1 MQKRYSSLK
10 NLPTYEQFILENEST
25 IESLDKDKQ
34 EMVKGIAEILKQIT
48 DKPNRSSIAKDQ
60 IEKFKKEG
68 INFKYADFLEMCGL
82 KVEEFEGSLGPTTM
96 PLSTMLLATQP
107 GSPTIAF

>member
-1 MQKRYSSLK
+1 MK
-10 NLPTYEQFILENEST
+10 NLHTFEEFLNEST
-25 IESLDKDKQ
+25 IDGLDRNKQ
-34 EMVKGIAEILKQIT
+34 EMVKGIAEILKQVT
-48 DKPNRSSIAKDQ
+48 DKPNRSAIAKDQ

-68 INFKYADFLEMCGL
+68 IDFKYADFLELCGL
-82 KVEEFEGSLGPTTM
+82 KIDEFEGSLGPTTM

>member
-1 MQKRYSSLK
+1 MK
-10 NLPTYEQFILENEST
+10 NLQTFEQFVNESS
-25 IESLDKDKQ
+25 IDGLDRDKQ
-34 EMVKGIAEILKQIT
+34 EMVRGIAEILKQVT
-48 DKPNRSSIAKDQ
+48 DKPNRSAIAKDQ

-68 INFKYADFLEMCGL
+68 IDFKYEDFLNMCGL
-82 KVEEFEGSLGPTTM
+82 KVDEFEGSLGPTTM